1 MKPKSKSIFHNLR
14 ETARP
19 YDHLFIFSLSF
30 MFLSG
35 IANILPSWL
44 IKVSIDGISALG
56 SNSTKFSIIPKQ
68 AEEYL
73 LKHYPSGLEISFFN
87 FKHIFSASGLSQA
100 LYLSTG
106 DFINLL
112 PIAIV
117 VVFTIDAIFK
127 LSYIFSIRSWGLR
140 IVQDLRD
147 KFHLHLNQMALKN
160 QEKYDSGSLVSVV
173 SSDLQS
179 LQSWLSETMTNL
191 FNDGFKALF
200 LFGWLLFINFKLTM
214 LTLITIPLFAL
225 PVIKIGKQI
234 RKYSKSGQDYV
245 GQISSFINETLV
257 NQRIIKAFNLE
268 NWRQNKFAQE
278 SKILYKLQSNW
289 FLFMS
294 IVSPIT
300 NIVAALGISIILYF
314 GLRSVGQHDISI
326 GEFSSFFVTSILL
339 YDPIKRLGRVSTIL
353 QSALGVSERVYKI
366 LDEPI
371 QEDISEASAE
381 NLSAL
386 PLAASVEFKNVV
398 FEYEARSKVE
408 DDGTAHKRASSRLKR
423 TNDRSVRVIS
433 SDTEN
438 ASHVNG
444 SYSSKQ
450 KYKLDLSSLHEDH
463 EDDENAEIGVYE
475 QSRLFNNLNLYIAAK
490 TSLAIVGPS
499 GSGKTT
505 LVSLI
510 PRFYE
515 INAGEI
521 LVDAHSIKDLSL
533 HQLRRYIA
541 LVNQDPL
548 LFTGTL
554 RENLEIVLPKDL
566 STEARNESLNLAFD
580 KAYLREFINE
590 LPNGIDSHIG
600 ERGQKLSLGQRQR
613 VSLARAFLSKAPI
626 VILDEPTSALDNKSQ
641 QFVYSSIQELMKE
654 RTVIIIAHRLDTIQS
669 CNKIIYMENGEIL
682 ETGSYDELLA
692 AKTKFAALIE
702 AQGNGS

>member
-1 MKPKSKSIFHNLR
+1 MKSKSKSIFQNLR

-56 SNSTKFSIIPKQ
+56 SNSTKFSIMPKQ

-87 FKHIFSASGLSQA
+87 FKHIFSASGLSKA

-147 KFHLHLNQMALKN
+147 KFHLHLNQMALKE
-160 QEKYDSGSLVSVV
+160 QEKYDSGSLVSIV

-371 QEDISEASAE
+371 QEDCKQSQDSSEPRTE
-381 NLSAL
+381 NLSDL
-386 PLAASVEFKNVV
+386 PLAASVEFKDVV
-398 FEYEARSKVE
+398 FEYEARSQVK
-408 DDGTAHKRASSRLKR
+408 T
-423 TNDRSVRVIS
+423 
-433 SDTEN
+433 
-438 ASHVNG
+438 
-444 SYSSKQ
+444 
-450 KYKLDLSSLHEDH
+450 
-463 EDDENAEIGVYE
+463 DENEEIGVYE

-521 LVDAHSIKDLSL
+521 FVDAHSIKDLSL
-533 HQLRRYIA
+533 YQLRRYIA

-554 RENLEIVLPKDL
+554 RENLEIVLPKHL
-566 STEARNESLNLAFD
+566 SREAKNESLNLALD

-590 LPNGIDSHIG
+590 LPDGIDSNIG

-682 ETGSYDELLA
+682 ETGTYDELLA
-692 AKTKFAALIE
+692 AKTKFAALID
-702 AQGNGS
+702 AQGYSTT

>member
-1 MKPKSKSIFHNLR
+1 
-14 ETARP
+14 
-19 YDHLFIFSLSF
+19 
-30 MFLSG
+30 
-35 IANILPSWL
+35 
-44 IKVSIDGISALG
+44 
-56 SNSTKFSIIPKQ
+56 
-68 AEEYL
+68 
-73 LKHYPSGLEISFFN
+73 
-87 FKHIFSASGLSQA
+87 
-100 LYLSTG
+100 
-106 DFINLL
+106 
-112 PIAIV
+112 
-117 VVFTIDAIFK
+117 
-127 LSYIFSIRSWGLR
+127 
-140 IVQDLRD
+140 
-147 KFHLHLNQMALKN
+147 
-160 QEKYDSGSLVSVV
+160 
-173 SSDLQS
+173 
-179 LQSWLSETMTNL
+179 MTNL

-200 LFGWLLFINFKLTM
+200 LFGWLLFVNFKLTM

-225 PVIKIGKQI
+225 PVIKIGKKI

-268 NWRQNKFAQE
+268 GWRQNKFVQE

-381 NLSAL
+381 NLSTL

-398 FEYEARSKVE
+398 FEYEARSTE
-408 DDGTAHKRASSRLKR
+408 SSSVTESETKMQAQVSH
-423 TNDRSVRVIS
+423 RSRI
-433 SDTEN
+433 
-438 ASHVNG
+438 
-444 SYSSKQ
+444 
-450 KYKLDLSSLHEDH
+450 
-463 EDDENAEIGVYE
+463 
-475 QSRLFNNLNLYIAAK
+475 FNNLNLYIAAK

-554 RENLEIVLPKDL
+554 RENLEIVLPKHL
-566 STEARNESLNLAFD
+566 SREAKNESLNLALD
-580 KAYLREFINE
+580 KAYLREFVNE
-590 LPNGIDSHIG
+590 LPDGIDSNIG

-682 ETGSYDELLA
+682 ETGTYDELLA

-702 AQGNGS
+702 AQGYSPT

>member
-1 MKPKSKSIFHNLR
+1 MKSKSKSIFQNLR

-56 SNSTKFSIIPKQ
+56 SNSTKFSIMPKQ

-87 FKHIFSASGLSQA
+87 FKHIFSASGLSKA

-147 KFHLHLNQMALKN
+147 KFHLHLNQMALKE
-160 QEKYDSGSLVSVV
+160 QEKYDSGSLVSIV

-339 YDPIKRLGRVSTIL
+339 YDPIKRLGGVSTIL

-371 QEDISEASAE
+371 QENREQSQDSSEPRTE
-381 NLSAL
+381 NLSDL

-398 FEYEARSKVE
+398 FEYEARSTE
-408 DDGTAHKRASSRLKR
+408 SSSVTQLE
-423 TNDRSVRVIS
+423 TNTQAQISHRSRI
-433 SDTEN
+433 
-438 ASHVNG
+438 
-444 SYSSKQ
+444 
-450 KYKLDLSSLHEDH
+450 
-463 EDDENAEIGVYE
+463 
-475 QSRLFNNLNLYIAAK
+475 FNNLNLYIAAK

-521 LVDAHSIKDLSL
+521 FVDAHSIKDLSL
-533 HQLRRYIA
+533 YQLRRYIA

-554 RENLEIVLPKDL
+554 RENLEIVLPKHL
-566 STEARNESLNLAFD
+566 SKEAINESLNLALD

-590 LPNGIDSHIG
+590 LPEGIDSNIG

-682 ETGSYDELLA
+682 ETGTYDELLA
-692 AKTKFAALIE
+692 AKTKFAALID
-702 AQGNGS
+702 AQGYSTT

>member
-1 MKPKSKSIFHNLR
+1 MQPKSKSIFQNLR

-56 SNSTKFSIIPKQ
+56 SNSTKFSIMPKQ

-87 FKHIFSASGLSQA
+87 FKHIFSASGLSRA

-214 LTLITIPLFAL
+214 LTLVTIPLFAL
-225 PVIKIGKQI
+225 PVIKIGKKI

-268 NWRQNKFAQE
+268 NWRQSKFAQE

-398 FEYEARSKVE
+398 FEYEARSAKSSSVTE
-408 DDGTAHKRASSRLKR
+408 LETNAQAQISHSSR
-423 TNDRSVRVIS
+423 I
-433 SDTEN
+433 
-438 ASHVNG
+438 
-444 SYSSKQ
+444 
-450 KYKLDLSSLHEDH
+450 
-463 EDDENAEIGVYE
+463 
-475 QSRLFNNLNLYIAAK
+475 FNNLNLYIAAK

-554 RENLEIVLPKDL
+554 RENLEIVLPKHL
-566 STEARNESLNLAFD
+566 SIEAKNESLNIALD

-590 LPNGIDSHIG
+590 LPDGIDSNIG

-682 ETGSYDELLA
+682 ESGTYDELLA
-692 AKTKFAALIE
+692 RSNKFANLVRSERIE
-702 AQGNGS
+702 

>member
-1 MKPKSKSIFHNLR
+1 MQPKSKSIFQNLR

-56 SNSTKFSIIPKQ
+56 SNSTKFSIMPKQ

-73 LKHYPSGLEISFFN
+73 LKHYPSGLEISFLN
-87 FKHIFSASGLSQA
+87 FKHIFSASGLSKA

-112 PIAIV
+112 PVAIV

-225 PVIKIGKQI
+225 PVIKIGKKI

-268 NWRQNKFAQE
+268 NWRQSKFAQE

-371 QEDISEASAE
+371 QEDCEQSQDSSEPRTES
-381 NLSAL
+381 LSAL

-398 FEYEARSKVE
+398 FEYEARSK
-408 DDGTAHKRASSRLKR
+408 
-423 TNDRSVRVIS
+423 
-433 SDTEN
+433 
-438 ASHVNG
+438 
-444 SYSSKQ
+444 
-450 KYKLDLSSLHEDH
+450 
-463 EDDENAEIGVYE
+463 NAEIGVYE
-475 QSRLFNNLNLYIAAK
+475 QYRLFNNLNLYIAAK

-521 LVDAHSIKDLSL
+521 FVDAHSIRDLSL

-554 RENLEIVLPKDL
+554 RENLEIILPKHL
-566 STEARNESLNLAFD
+566 SKEAKDESLNLAFD

-590 LPNGIDSHIG
+590 LPDGIDSHIG

-682 ETGSYDELLA
+682 ESGTYDELLT
-692 AKTKFAALIE
+692 KSNKFASLVKSE
-702 AQGNGS
+702 KVEKN

>member
-1 MKPKSKSIFHNLR
+1 
-14 ETARP
+14 
-19 YDHLFIFSLSF
+19 

-44 IKVSIDGISALG
+44 IQVSIDGISALG
-56 SNSTKFSIIPKQ
+56 SNSTKFSIMPKQ

-73 LKHYPSGLEISFFN
+73 LKHYPNGLEISFLN
-87 FKHIFSASGLSQA
+87 FKHIFSASGLSKA
-100 LYLSTG
+100 LYLSPG

-112 PIAIV
+112 PVAIV

-214 LTLITIPLFAL
+214 LTLVTIPLFAL
-225 PVIKIGKQI
+225 PVIKIGKKI

-268 NWRQNKFAQE
+268 GWRQNKFVQE

-371 QEDISEASAE
+371 QENYTQSQDIGETSAE

-386 PLAASVEFKNVV
+386 PLAASVEFKDVV
-398 FEYEARSKVE
+398 FEYEARTTE
-408 DDGTAHKRASSRLKR
+408 SSPV
-423 TNDRSVRVIS
+423 TQSETTTQAQIS
-433 SDTEN
+433 
-438 ASHVNG
+438 H
-444 SYSSKQ
+444 
-450 KYKLDLSSLHEDH
+450 H
-463 EDDENAEIGVYE
+463 
-475 QSRLFNNLNLYIAAK
+475 SRIFNNLNLYIAAK
-490 TSLAIVGPS
+490 SSLAIVGPS

-505 LVSLI
+505 LISLI

-554 RENLEIVLPKDL
+554 RENLEIVLPKNL
-566 STEARNESLNLAFD
+566 SKEAKDESLNLAFD

-590 LPNGIDSHIG
+590 LPDGIDSHIG

-682 ETGSYDELLA
+682 ESGTYDELLA
-692 AKTKFAALIE
+692 SSAKFANLVKCEGID
-702 AQGNGS
+702 

>member
-1 MKPKSKSIFHNLR
+1 MQPKSKSIFQNLR

-87 FKHIFSASGLSQA
+87 FKHFFSASGLSKA

-147 KFHLHLNQMALKN
+147 KFHLHLNQMALKE

-214 LTLITIPLFAL
+214 LTLVTIPLFAL
-225 PVIKIGKQI
+225 PVIKIGKKI

-268 NWRQNKFAQE
+268 NWRQSKFAQE

-371 QEDISEASAE
+371 QEDCKQLQDSSEPRTES
-381 NLSAL
+381 LSAL

-398 FEYEARSKVE
+398 FEYEARSAESPSVTQLE
-408 DDGTAHKRASSRLKR
+408 TNTQAQISHRSR
-423 TNDRSVRVIS
+423 I
-433 SDTEN
+433 
-438 ASHVNG
+438 
-444 SYSSKQ
+444 
-450 KYKLDLSSLHEDH
+450 
-463 EDDENAEIGVYE
+463 
-475 QSRLFNNLNLYIAAK
+475 FNNLNLYIAAK

-505 LVSLI
+505 LISLI

-521 LVDAHSIKDLSL
+521 FVDSHSIKDLSL

-554 RENLEIVLPKDL
+554 RENLEIVLPKHL
-566 STEARNESLNLAFD
+566 SKEAINESLNLALD

-590 LPNGIDSHIG
+590 LPDGIDSHIG

-654 RTVIIIAHRLDTIQS
+654 RTVIIVAHRLDTIQS

-682 ETGSYDELLA
+682 ESGTYNELLA
-692 AKTKFAALIE
+692 AKTKFADLIE
-702 AQGNGS
+702 AQGYGS

>member
-1 MKPKSKSIFHNLR
+1 MKTESRSIFKNLR
-14 ETARP
+14 ETAKP
-19 YDHLFIFSLSF
+19 YDHLFIFSILF

-44 IKVSIDGISALG
+44 IKVSVDGLSALG
-56 SNSTKFSIIPKQ
+56 SNSAKFSILPKQ
-68 AEEYL
+68 AEEFLNNNYQE
-73 LKHYPSGLEISFFN
+73 GLEISFLN
-87 FKHIFSASGLSQA
+87 FKYSFSAINLSQA
-100 LYLSTG
+100 LYLTTA

-117 VVFTIDAIFK
+117 LVFTIDAIFK
-127 LSYIFSIRSWGLR
+127 LVYIFSIRSWGLK

-147 KFHLHLNQMALKN
+147 KFHLHLNRMSLKE

-200 LFGWLLFINFKLTM
+200 LFGWLLFVNFKLTL

-225 PVIKIGKQI
+225 PVLKIGKKI
-234 RKYSKSGQDYV
+234 RKYSKHGQDYV

-268 NWRQNKFAQE
+268 AWRQNKFIEE
-278 SKILYKLQSNW
+278 SKILYRLQSNW

-300 NIVAALGISIILYF
+300 NIVAAIGISIILYF
-314 GLRSVGQHDISI
+314 GLRSVGQHDVSI

-353 QSALGVSERVYKI
+353 QSALGVSERVYKV
-366 LDEPI
+366 LEEPV
-371 QEDISEASAE
+371 QQDIVAGASAS
-381 NLSAL
+381 NCPL
-386 PLAASVEFKNVV
+386 PVLPAAASIEFKNLV
-398 FEYEARSKVE
+398 FEYEARSSGSLSV
-408 DDGTAHKRASSRLKR
+408 SR
-423 TNDRSVRVIS
+423 I
-433 SDTEN
+433 
-438 ASHVNG
+438 
-444 SYSSKQ
+444 
-450 KYKLDLSSLHEDH
+450 
-463 EDDENAEIGVYE
+463 
-475 QSRLFNNLNLYIAAK
+475 FNNLNLYIPAK

-521 LVDAHSIKDLSL
+521 FVDSYSIKDLSL

-554 RENLEIVLPKDL
+554 RENLEVVLPEGL
-566 STEARNESLNLAFD
+566 SLEARDEALNQALD
-580 KAYLREFINE
+580 KAYLREFLNE
-590 LPNGIDSHIG
+590 LPEGLDTHIG

-641 QFVYSSIQELMKE
+641 QFVYSSIQELMKD

-669 CNKIIYMENGEIL
+669 CDEIVYMENGEIL
-682 ETGSYDELLA
+682 ERGTYTELLA
-692 AKTKFAALIE
+692 LDSKFSSLIE
-702 AQGNGS
+702 SQRIQK

>member
-1 MKPKSKSIFHNLR
+1 MKSKSKSIFQNLR

-87 FKHIFSASGLSQA
+87 FKHIFSASGLSKA

-117 VVFTIDAIFK
+117 IVFTIDAIFK

-225 PVIKIGKQI
+225 PVIKIGKKI

-268 NWRQNKFAQE
+268 NWRQSKFAQE

-353 QSALGVSERVYKI
+353 QSALGVSERVYKV

-371 QEDISEASAE
+371 QEDCEQSQDSSEPRTES
-381 NLSAL
+381 LSAL

-398 FEYEARSKVE
+398 FEYEARSAK
-408 DDGTAHKRASSRLKR
+408 SSSVTELK
-423 TNDRSVRVIS
+423 TNAQAQISHRSRI
-433 SDTEN
+433 
-438 ASHVNG
+438 
-444 SYSSKQ
+444 
-450 KYKLDLSSLHEDH
+450 
-463 EDDENAEIGVYE
+463 
-475 QSRLFNNLNLYIAAK
+475 FNNLNLYIAAK

-554 RENLEIVLPKDL
+554 RENLEIVLPKHL
-566 STEARNESLNLAFD
+566 SKEAKDESLNLAFD

-590 LPNGIDSHIG
+590 LPDGIDSNIG

-682 ETGSYDELLA
+682 ESGTYDELLA

>member
-1 MKPKSKSIFHNLR
+1 MQPKSKSIFQNLR

-73 LKHYPSGLEISFFN
+73 LKHYPSGLEISFLN
-87 FKHIFSASGLSQA
+87 FKHIFSASGLSKA

-147 KFHLHLNQMALKN
+147 KFHLHLNQMALKD

-214 LTLITIPLFAL
+214 LTLVTIPLFAL
-225 PVIKIGKQI
+225 PVIKIGKKI

-268 NWRQNKFAQE
+268 NWRQNKFTQE

-371 QEDISEASAE
+371 QEDCKQLQDSSEPRTES
-381 NLSAL
+381 LSAL

-398 FEYEARSKVE
+398 FEYEARSAE
-408 DDGTAHKRASSRLKR
+408 SSSVTQSE
-423 TNDRSVRVIS
+423 TNTQAQISHRSRI
-433 SDTEN
+433 
-438 ASHVNG
+438 
-444 SYSSKQ
+444 
-450 KYKLDLSSLHEDH
+450 
-463 EDDENAEIGVYE
+463 
-475 QSRLFNNLNLYIAAK
+475 FNNLNLYIAAK

-521 LVDAHSIKDLSL
+521 FVDSHSIRDLSL

-554 RENLEIVLPKDL
+554 RENLEIVLPKHL
-566 STEARNESLNLAFD
+566 SKEAINESLNLALD

-590 LPNGIDSHIG
+590 LPDGINSNIG

-654 RTVIIIAHRLDTIQS
+654 RTVIIVAHRLDTIQS

-682 ETGSYDELLA
+682 ESGTYNELLA
-692 AKTKFAALIE
+692 AKTKFADLIE
-702 AQGNGS
+702 AQGYGS

>member
-1 MKPKSKSIFHNLR
+1 
-14 ETARP
+14 
-19 YDHLFIFSLSF
+19 

-56 SNSTKFSIIPKQ
+56 SNSTKFSIMPKQ

-73 LKHYPSGLEISFFN
+73 LKHYPSGLEISFLN
-87 FKHIFSASGLSQA
+87 FKHIFSASGLSKA

-112 PIAIV
+112 PVAIV

-225 PVIKIGKQI
+225 PVIKIGKKI

-268 NWRQNKFAQE
+268 NWRQSKFAQE

-371 QEDISEASAE
+371 QEDCEQSQDSSEPRTES
-381 NLSAL
+381 LSAL

-398 FEYEARSKVE
+398 FEYETRSAE
-408 DDGTAHKRASSRLKR
+408 SSPVTELN
-423 TNDRSVRVIS
+423 TNAQAQISHRSRI
-433 SDTEN
+433 
-438 ASHVNG
+438 
-444 SYSSKQ
+444 
-450 KYKLDLSSLHEDH
+450 
-463 EDDENAEIGVYE
+463 
-475 QSRLFNNLNLYIAAK
+475 FNNLNLYIAAK

-566 STEARNESLNLAFD
+566 SIEAKNESLNLAFD

-590 LPNGIDSHIG
+590 LPDGIDSNIG

-682 ETGSYDELLA
+682 ESGNYHELLA

-702 AQGNGS
+702 AQGNSPT

>member
-1 MKPKSKSIFHNLR
+1 MQAKSKSIFKNLR

-44 IKVSIDGISALG
+44 IQVSIDGISALG
-56 SNSTKFSIIPKQ
+56 SNSTKFSIMPKQ

-73 LKHYPSGLEISFFN
+73 LKHYPNGLEISFLN
-87 FKHIFSASGLSQA
+87 FKHIFSASGLSKA
-100 LYLSTG
+100 LYLSPG

-112 PIAIV
+112 PVAIV

-214 LTLITIPLFAL
+214 LTLVTIPLFAL
-225 PVIKIGKQI
+225 PVIKIGKKI

-371 QEDISEASAE
+371 QEDCKQSQNIDGPDTE

-398 FEYEARSKVE
+398 FEYEARSQVK
-408 DDGTAHKRASSRLKR
+408 T
-423 TNDRSVRVIS
+423 
-433 SDTEN
+433 
-438 ASHVNG
+438 
-444 SYSSKQ
+444 
-450 KYKLDLSSLHEDH
+450 
-463 EDDENAEIGVYE
+463 DENEEIGVYE

-554 RENLEIVLPKDL
+554 RENLEIVLPKHL
-566 STEARNESLNLAFD
+566 SKEAKNESLNLALD

-590 LPNGIDSHIG
+590 LPDGIDSNIG

-682 ETGSYDELLA
+682 ETGTYNELLA
-692 AKTKFAALIE
+692 SSAKFANLVKCEGID
-702 AQGNGS
+702 

>member
-1 MKPKSKSIFHNLR
+1 MQPKSKSIFQNLR

-73 LKHYPSGLEISFFN
+73 LKHYPNGLEISFLN
-87 FKHIFSASGLSQA
+87 FKHIFSASGLSKA

-147 KFHLHLNQMALKN
+147 KFHLHLNQMALKD

-214 LTLITIPLFAL
+214 LTLVTIPLFAL
-225 PVIKIGKQI
+225 PVIKIGKKI

-371 QEDISEASAE
+371 QEDCKQLQDSSEPRTES
-381 NLSAL
+381 LSAL

-398 FEYEARSKVE
+398 FEYEARSAE
-408 DDGTAHKRASSRLKR
+408 SSSVTQSE
-423 TNDRSVRVIS
+423 TNTQAQISHRSRI
-433 SDTEN
+433 
-438 ASHVNG
+438 
-444 SYSSKQ
+444 
-450 KYKLDLSSLHEDH
+450 
-463 EDDENAEIGVYE
+463 
-475 QSRLFNNLNLYIAAK
+475 FNNLNLYIAAK

-521 LVDAHSIKDLSL
+521 FVDSHSIRDLSL

-554 RENLEIVLPKDL
+554 RENLEIVLPKHL
-566 STEARNESLNLAFD
+566 SKEAKDESLNLALD

-590 LPNGIDSHIG
+590 LPDGIDSNIG

-682 ETGSYDELLA
+682 ESGNYDELLA
-692 AKTKFAALIE
+692 GSNKFASLVKSE
-702 AQGNGS
+702 KVEKG

>member
-1 MKPKSKSIFHNLR
+1 MKSKSKSIFQNLR

-73 LKHYPSGLEISFFN
+73 LKHYPNGLEISFLN
-87 FKHIFSASGLSQA
+87 FKHIFSASGLSKA

-147 KFHLHLNQMALKN
+147 KFHLHLNQMALKD

-214 LTLITIPLFAL
+214 LTLVTIPLFAL
-225 PVIKIGKQI
+225 PVIKIGKKI

-268 NWRQNKFAQE
+268 NWRQSKFAQE

-314 GLRSVGQHDISI
+314 GLRSVGQNDISI

-371 QEDISEASAE
+371 QEDCKQLQDSSEPRTES
-381 NLSAL
+381 LSAL

-398 FEYEARSKVE
+398 FEYEARSAE
-408 DDGTAHKRASSRLKR
+408 SSSVTQSE
-423 TNDRSVRVIS
+423 TNTQAQISHRSRI
-433 SDTEN
+433 
-438 ASHVNG
+438 
-444 SYSSKQ
+444 
-450 KYKLDLSSLHEDH
+450 
-463 EDDENAEIGVYE
+463 
-475 QSRLFNNLNLYIAAK
+475 FNNLNLYIAAK

-505 LVSLI
+505 LISLI

-521 LVDAHSIKDLSL
+521 FVDSHSIRDLSL

-554 RENLEIVLPKDL
+554 RENLEIVLPKHL
-566 STEARNESLNLAFD
+566 SKEAKDESLNLALD

-590 LPNGIDSHIG
+590 LPDGIDSNIG

-641 QFVYSSIQELMKE
+641 QFVHSSIQELMKE
-654 RTVIIIAHRLDTIQS
+654 RTVIIVAHRLDTIQS

-682 ETGSYDELLA
+682 ETGTYNELLA
-692 AKTKFAALIE
+692 AKTKFADLIE
-702 AQGNGS
+702 AQGYGS

>member
-1 MKPKSKSIFHNLR
+1 
-14 ETARP
+14 
-19 YDHLFIFSLSF
+19 
-30 MFLSG
+30 
-35 IANILPSWL
+35 
-44 IKVSIDGISALG
+44 
-56 SNSTKFSIIPKQ
+56 
-68 AEEYL
+68 
-73 LKHYPSGLEISFFN
+73 
-87 FKHIFSASGLSQA
+87 
-100 LYLSTG
+100 
-106 DFINLL
+106 
-112 PIAIV
+112 
-117 VVFTIDAIFK
+117 
-127 LSYIFSIRSWGLR
+127 
-140 IVQDLRD
+140 
-147 KFHLHLNQMALKN
+147 
-160 QEKYDSGSLVSVV
+160 
-173 SSDLQS
+173 
-179 LQSWLSETMTNL
+179 
-191 FNDGFKALF
+191 
-200 LFGWLLFINFKLTM
+200 
-214 LTLITIPLFAL
+214 
-225 PVIKIGKQI
+225 
-234 RKYSKSGQDYV
+234 
-245 GQISSFINETLV
+245 
-257 NQRIIKAFNLE
+257 
-268 NWRQNKFAQE
+268 
-278 SKILYKLQSNW
+278 
-289 FLFMS
+289 MS

-371 QEDISEASAE
+371 QEDCKQSQNIDGPDTE

-398 FEYEARSKVE
+398 FEYEARSAESPSVTE
-408 DDGTAHKRASSRLKR
+408 LETNVQAQISHRAR
-423 TNDRSVRVIS
+423 I
-433 SDTEN
+433 
-438 ASHVNG
+438 
-444 SYSSKQ
+444 
-450 KYKLDLSSLHEDH
+450 
-463 EDDENAEIGVYE
+463 
-475 QSRLFNNLNLYIAAK
+475 FNNLNLYIAAK

-521 LVDAHSIKDLSL
+521 LVDAHSTKDLSL
-533 HQLRRYIA
+533 HQLRSYIA

-566 STEARNESLNLAFD
+566 SKEAKDESLNLAFD

-590 LPNGIDSHIG
+590 LPDGIDSHIG

-682 ETGSYDELLA
+682 ESGTYNELLA
-692 AKTKFAALIE
+692 SSAKFANLVKCEGI
-702 AQGNGS
+702 N

>member
-1 MKPKSKSIFHNLR
+1 
-14 ETARP
+14 
-19 YDHLFIFSLSF
+19 

-56 SNSTKFSIIPKQ
+56 SNSTKFSIMPKQ

-73 LKHYPSGLEISFFN
+73 LKHYPSGLEISFLN
-87 FKHIFSASGLSQA
+87 FKHIFSASGLSKA
-100 LYLSTG
+100 LYLSPG

-112 PIAIV
+112 PVAIV

-214 LTLITIPLFAL
+214 LTLVTIPLFAL
-225 PVIKIGKQI
+225 PVIKIGKKI

-268 NWRQNKFAQE
+268 GWRQNKFVQE

-371 QEDISEASAE
+371 QENYTQSQDIGETSAE

-386 PLAASVEFKNVV
+386 PLAASVEFKDVV
-398 FEYEARSKVE
+398 FEYEARTTE
-408 DDGTAHKRASSRLKR
+408 SSPV
-423 TNDRSVRVIS
+423 TQSETTTQAQIS
-433 SDTEN
+433 
-438 ASHVNG
+438 H
-444 SYSSKQ
+444 
-450 KYKLDLSSLHEDH
+450 H
-463 EDDENAEIGVYE
+463 
-475 QSRLFNNLNLYIAAK
+475 SRIFNNLNLYIAAK
-490 TSLAIVGPS
+490 SSLAIVGPS

-505 LVSLI
+505 LISLI

-554 RENLEIVLPKDL
+554 RENLEIVLPKNL
-566 STEARNESLNLAFD
+566 SKEAKDESLNLAFD

-590 LPNGIDSHIG
+590 LPDGIDSHIG

-682 ETGSYDELLA
+682 ETGTYDELLA
-692 AKTKFAALIE
+692 SSAKFANLVKCEGID
-702 AQGNGS
+702 

>member
-1 MKPKSKSIFHNLR
+1 MKPKSKSIFQNLR

-68 AEEYL
+68 VEEYL

-87 FKHIFSASGLSQA
+87 FKYIFSASDLSQA

-117 VVFTIDAIFK
+117 IVFTIDAIFK

-147 KFHLHLNQMALKN
+147 KFHLHLNQMALKD

-200 LFGWLLFINFKLTM
+200 LFGWLLFVNFKLTM

-225 PVIKIGKQI
+225 PVIKIGKKI

-268 NWRQNKFAQE
+268 GWRQNKFVQE

-371 QEDISEASAE
+371 QEDISEPCAE
-381 NLSAL
+381 NLSTL

-398 FEYEARSKVE
+398 FEYEARSQVKT
-408 DDGTAHKRASSRLKR
+408 DGTAHKRASSRLRR
-423 TNDRSVRVIS
+423 TNDRNVLRV
-433 SDTEN
+433 
-438 ASHVNG
+438 
-444 SYSSKQ
+444 
-450 KYKLDLSSLHEDH
+450 HEDH
-463 EDDENAEIGVYE
+463 EDDENEEIGVYE

-554 RENLEIVLPKDL
+554 RENLEIVLPKHL
-566 STEARNESLNLAFD
+566 SREAKNESLNLALD
-580 KAYLREFINE
+580 KAYLREFVNE
-590 LPNGIDSHIG
+590 LPDGIDSNIG

-682 ETGSYDELLA
+682 ETGTYDELLA

-702 AQGNGS
+702 AQGYSPT

>member
-1 MKPKSKSIFHNLR
+1 MKSKSKSIFQNLR

-87 FKHIFSASGLSQA
+87 FKHIFSASGLSKA

-147 KFHLHLNQMALKN
+147 KFHLHLNQMALKE
-160 QEKYDSGSLVSVV
+160 QEKYDSGSLVSIV

-225 PVIKIGKQI
+225 PVIKIGKKI

-398 FEYEARSKVE
+398 FEYEARSAKSSSVTE
-408 DDGTAHKRASSRLKR
+408 LETNAQAQISHSSR
-423 TNDRSVRVIS
+423 I
-433 SDTEN
+433 
-438 ASHVNG
+438 
-444 SYSSKQ
+444 
-450 KYKLDLSSLHEDH
+450 
-463 EDDENAEIGVYE
+463 
-475 QSRLFNNLNLYIAAK
+475 FNNLNLYIAAK

-554 RENLEIVLPKDL
+554 RENLEIVLPKHL
-566 STEARNESLNLAFD
+566 SIEAKNESLNIALD

-590 LPNGIDSHIG
+590 LPDGIDSNIG

-682 ETGSYDELLA
+682 ESGTYDELLA
-692 AKTKFAALIE
+692 AKTKFVALID
-702 AQGNGS
+702 AQGYSTT

>member
-1 MKPKSKSIFHNLR
+1 MQAKSKNIFKNLR

-19 YDHLFIFSLSF
+19 YDYLFIFSLSF

-56 SNSTKFSIIPKQ
+56 SNSSKFSIMPKQ

-73 LKHYPSGLEISFFN
+73 LKNYPSGLEISFLN
-87 FKHIFSASGLSQA
+87 FKYIFSATGLSKA
-100 LYLSTG
+100 LYLSTA

-112 PIAIV
+112 PVAIV

-147 KFHLHLNQMALKN
+147 KFHLHLNQMALKD
-160 QEKYDSGSLVSVV
+160 QEKYDSGSLVSVI

-214 LTLITIPLFAL
+214 LTLVTIPLFAL
-225 PVIKIGKQI
+225 PVIKIGKKI
-234 RKYSKSGQDYV
+234 RKYSKSGQDHV

-268 NWRQNKFAQE
+268 SWRQNKFVQE

-366 LDEPI
+366 LDEPV
-371 QEDISEASAE
+371 QEDFEQSQDGGKGHVAIGVLPHTHKARTESQ
-381 NLSAL
+381 SAL

-398 FEYEARSKVE
+398 FEYEARSAE
-408 DDGTAHKRASSRLKR
+408 SS
-423 TNDRSVRVIS
+423 SVRELESNTQAQIS
-433 SDTEN
+433 
-438 ASHVNG
+438 H
-444 SYSSKQ
+444 
-450 KYKLDLSSLHEDH
+450 H
-463 EDDENAEIGVYE
+463 
-475 QSRLFNNLNLYIAAK
+475 SRIFNNLNLYIAAK

-515 INAGEI
+515 INSGEI
-521 LVDAHSIKDLSL
+521 FVDAHSIRDLSL
-533 HQLRRYIA
+533 NQLRRYIA

-566 STEARNESLNLAFD
+566 SIEAKNESLNLALD
-580 KAYLREFINE
+580 KAYLSEFINE
-590 LPNGIDSHIG
+590 LPDGIDSNIG

-669 CNKIIYMENGEIL
+669 CNKIVYMENGEIL
-682 ETGSYDELLA
+682 ESGTYQELLA
-692 AKTKFAALIE
+692 RSNKFANLVKSE
-702 AQGNGS
+702 KVEKG

>member
-1 MKPKSKSIFHNLR
+1 MQPKSKSIFQNLR

-73 LKHYPSGLEISFFN
+73 LKHYPNGLEISFLN
-87 FKHIFSASGLSQA
+87 FKHIFSASGLSKA

-147 KFHLHLNQMALKN
+147 KFHLHLNQMALKD

-214 LTLITIPLFAL
+214 LTLVTIPLFAL
-225 PVIKIGKQI
+225 PVIKIGKKI

-371 QEDISEASAE
+371 QEDCKQLQDSSEPRTES
-381 NLSAL
+381 LSAL

-398 FEYEARSKVE
+398 FEYEARSAE
-408 DDGTAHKRASSRLKR
+408 SSSVTQSE
-423 TNDRSVRVIS
+423 TNTQAQISHRSRI
-433 SDTEN
+433 
-438 ASHVNG
+438 
-444 SYSSKQ
+444 
-450 KYKLDLSSLHEDH
+450 
-463 EDDENAEIGVYE
+463 
-475 QSRLFNNLNLYIAAK
+475 FNNLNLYIAAK

-521 LVDAHSIKDLSL
+521 FVDSHSIRDLSL

-554 RENLEIVLPKDL
+554 RENLEIVLPKHL
-566 STEARNESLNLAFD
+566 SKEAKDESLNLALD

-590 LPNGIDSHIG
+590 LPDGIDSNIG

-682 ETGSYDELLA
+682 ETGTYNELLA
-692 AKTKFAALIE
+692 AKTKFADLIE
-702 AQGNGS
+702 AQGYGS

>member
-1 MKPKSKSIFHNLR
+1 MQPKSKSIFQNLR

-87 FKHIFSASGLSQA
+87 FKHIFSASGLSKA

-147 KFHLHLNQMALKN
+147 KFHLHLNQMALKD

-214 LTLITIPLFAL
+214 LTLVTIPLFAL
-225 PVIKIGKQI
+225 PVIKIGKKI

-268 NWRQNKFAQE
+268 NWRQSKFAQE

-314 GLRSVGQHDISI
+314 GLRSVGQNDISI

-371 QEDISEASAE
+371 QEDCKQLQDSSEPRTES
-381 NLSAL
+381 LSAL

-398 FEYEARSKVE
+398 FEYEARSAE
-408 DDGTAHKRASSRLKR
+408 SSSVTQSE
-423 TNDRSVRVIS
+423 TNTQAQISHRSRI
-433 SDTEN
+433 
-438 ASHVNG
+438 
-444 SYSSKQ
+444 
-450 KYKLDLSSLHEDH
+450 
-463 EDDENAEIGVYE
+463 
-475 QSRLFNNLNLYIAAK
+475 FNNLNLYIAAK

-521 LVDAHSIKDLSL
+521 FVDSHSIRDLSL

-554 RENLEIVLPKDL
+554 RENLEIVLPKHL
-566 STEARNESLNLAFD
+566 SKEAKDESLNLAFD

-590 LPNGIDSHIG
+590 LPDGIDSNIG

-682 ETGSYDELLA
+682 ETGTYDELLA
-692 AKTKFAALIE
+692 GSNKFASLVKSE
-702 AQGNGS
+702 KVEKG

>member
-1 MKPKSKSIFHNLR
+1 MKPKSKSIFQNLR

-68 AEEYL
+68 VEEYL

-87 FKHIFSASGLSQA
+87 FKYIFSASDSSQA

-117 VVFTIDAIFK
+117 IVFTIDAIFK

-147 KFHLHLNQMALKN
+147 KFHLHLNQMALKD

-200 LFGWLLFINFKLTM
+200 LFGWLLFVNFKLTM

-225 PVIKIGKQI
+225 PVIKIGKKI

-268 NWRQNKFAQE
+268 GWRQNKFVQE

-381 NLSAL
+381 NLSTL

-398 FEYEARSKVE
+398 FEYEARSTE
-408 DDGTAHKRASSRLKR
+408 SSSVTESETKMQAQVSH
-423 TNDRSVRVIS
+423 RSRI
-433 SDTEN
+433 
-438 ASHVNG
+438 
-444 SYSSKQ
+444 
-450 KYKLDLSSLHEDH
+450 
-463 EDDENAEIGVYE
+463 
-475 QSRLFNNLNLYIAAK
+475 FNNLNLYIAAK

-554 RENLEIVLPKDL
+554 RENLEIVLPKHL
-566 STEARNESLNLAFD
+566 SREAKNESLNLALD
-580 KAYLREFINE
+580 KAYLREFVNE
-590 LPNGIDSHIG
+590 LPDGIDSNIG

-682 ETGSYDELLA
+682 ETGTYDELLA

-702 AQGNGS
+702 AQGYSPT

>member
-1 MKPKSKSIFHNLR
+1 MKSKSKSIFQNLR

-56 SNSTKFSIIPKQ
+56 SNSTKFSIMPKQ

-87 FKHIFSASGLSQA
+87 FKHIFSASGLSNA

-112 PIAIV
+112 PVAIV

-147 KFHLHLNQMALKN
+147 KFHLHLNQMALKE
-160 QEKYDSGSLVSVV
+160 QEKYDSGSLVSIV

-200 LFGWLLFINFKLTM
+200 LFGWLLFVNFKLTM
-214 LTLITIPLFAL
+214 LTLVTIPLFAL
-225 PVIKIGKQI
+225 PVIKIGKKI

-268 NWRQNKFAQE
+268 SWRQNKFAQE

-371 QEDISEASAE
+371 QENREQSQDSSEPRTES
-381 NLSAL
+381 LSDL

-398 FEYEARSKVE
+398 FEYEARSTE
-408 DDGTAHKRASSRLKR
+408 SSSVTQLE
-423 TNDRSVRVIS
+423 TNTQAQISHRSRI
-433 SDTEN
+433 
-438 ASHVNG
+438 
-444 SYSSKQ
+444 
-450 KYKLDLSSLHEDH
+450 
-463 EDDENAEIGVYE
+463 
-475 QSRLFNNLNLYIAAK
+475 FNNLNLYIAAK

-505 LVSLI
+505 LISLI

-554 RENLEIVLPKDL
+554 RENLEIVLPKHL
-566 STEARNESLNLAFD
+566 SKEAKNESLNLALD

-590 LPNGIDSHIG
+590 LPDGIDSNIG

-682 ETGSYDELLA
+682 ETGTYDELLA

-702 AQGNGS
+702 AQGYAS

>member
-1 MKPKSKSIFHNLR
+1 MQPKSKSIFQNLR

-73 LKHYPSGLEISFFN
+73 LKHYPNGLEISFLN
-87 FKHIFSASGLSQA
+87 FKHIFSASGLSKA

-147 KFHLHLNQMALKN
+147 KFHLHLNQMALKD

-214 LTLITIPLFAL
+214 LTLVTIPLFAL
-225 PVIKIGKQI
+225 PVIKIGKKI

-268 NWRQNKFAQE
+268 NWRQSKFAQE

-314 GLRSVGQHDISI
+314 GLRSVGQNDISI

-371 QEDISEASAE
+371 QEDCKQLQDSSEPRTES
-381 NLSAL
+381 LSAL

-398 FEYEARSKVE
+398 FEYEARSAE
-408 DDGTAHKRASSRLKR
+408 SSSVTQSE
-423 TNDRSVRVIS
+423 TNTQAQISHRSRI
-433 SDTEN
+433 
-438 ASHVNG
+438 
-444 SYSSKQ
+444 
-450 KYKLDLSSLHEDH
+450 
-463 EDDENAEIGVYE
+463 
-475 QSRLFNNLNLYIAAK
+475 FNNLNLYIAAK

-521 LVDAHSIKDLSL
+521 FVDSHSIRDLSL

-554 RENLEIVLPKDL
+554 RENLEIVLPKHL
-566 STEARNESLNLAFD
+566 SKEAKDESLNLAFD

-590 LPNGIDSHIG
+590 LPDGIDSNIG

-682 ETGSYDELLA
+682 ETGTYDELLA
-692 AKTKFAALIE
+692 AKTKFADLIE
-702 AQGNGS
+702 AQGYGS

>member
-1 MKPKSKSIFHNLR
+1 
-14 ETARP
+14 
-19 YDHLFIFSLSF
+19 

-56 SNSTKFSIIPKQ
+56 SNSTKFSIMPKQ

-73 LKHYPSGLEISFFN
+73 LKHYPSGLEISFLN
-87 FKHIFSASGLSQA
+87 FKHIFSASGLSKA

-112 PIAIV
+112 PVAIV

-225 PVIKIGKQI
+225 PVIKIGKKI

-268 NWRQNKFAQE
+268 NWRQSKFAQE

-371 QEDISEASAE
+371 QEDCEQSQDSSEPRTES
-381 NLSAL
+381 LSAL

-398 FEYEARSKVE
+398 FEYEARSK
-408 DDGTAHKRASSRLKR
+408 
-423 TNDRSVRVIS
+423 
-433 SDTEN
+433 
-438 ASHVNG
+438 
-444 SYSSKQ
+444 
-450 KYKLDLSSLHEDH
+450 
-463 EDDENAEIGVYE
+463 NAEIGVYE
-475 QSRLFNNLNLYIAAK
+475 QYRLFNNLNLYIAAK

-521 LVDAHSIKDLSL
+521 FVDAHSIRDLSL

-554 RENLEIVLPKDL
+554 RENLEIILPKHL
-566 STEARNESLNLAFD
+566 SKEAKDESLNLAFD

-590 LPNGIDSHIG
+590 LPDGIDSHIG

-682 ETGSYDELLA
+682 ESGTYDELLT
-692 AKTKFAALIE
+692 KSNKFASLVKSE
-702 AQGNGS
+702 KVEKN

>member
-1 MKPKSKSIFHNLR
+1 MQPKSKSIFQNLR

-73 LKHYPSGLEISFFN
+73 LKHYPNGLEISFLN
-87 FKHIFSASGLSQA
+87 FKHIFSASGLSKA

-147 KFHLHLNQMALKN
+147 KFHLHLNQMALKD

-214 LTLITIPLFAL
+214 LTLVTIPLFAL
-225 PVIKIGKQI
+225 PVIKIGKKI

-268 NWRQNKFAQE
+268 NWRQSKFAQE

-371 QEDISEASAE
+371 QEDCKQLQDSSEPRTES
-381 NLSAL
+381 LSAL

-398 FEYEARSKVE
+398 FEYEARSAE
-408 DDGTAHKRASSRLKR
+408 SSSVTQSE
-423 TNDRSVRVIS
+423 TNTQAQISHRSRI
-433 SDTEN
+433 
-438 ASHVNG
+438 
-444 SYSSKQ
+444 
-450 KYKLDLSSLHEDH
+450 
-463 EDDENAEIGVYE
+463 
-475 QSRLFNNLNLYIAAK
+475 FNNLNLYIAAK

-521 LVDAHSIKDLSL
+521 FVDSHSIRDLSL

-554 RENLEIVLPKDL
+554 RENLEIVLPKHL
-566 STEARNESLNLAFD
+566 SKEAKDESLNLALD

-590 LPNGIDSHIG
+590 LPDGIDSNIG

-682 ETGSYDELLA
+682 ETGTYNELLA
-692 AKTKFAALIE
+692 AKTKFADLIE
-702 AQGNGS
+702 AQGYGS

>member
-1 MKPKSKSIFHNLR
+1 MKPKSKSIFQNLR

-19 YDHLFIFSLSF
+19 YDHLFLFSLSF

-35 IANILPSWL
+35 ITNILPSWL
-44 IKVSIDGISALG
+44 IKVSVDGVSALG
-56 SNSTKFSIIPKQ
+56 SSSEKFSILPKQ

-73 LKHYPSGLEISFFN
+73 LQNYPNGLGISFLN
-87 FKHIFSASGLSQA
+87 FKHIFSASELSKV
-100 LYLSTG
+100 LYLGTA

-112 PIAIV
+112 PVAIV
-117 VVFTIDAIFK
+117 LVFTIDAIFK

-147 KFHLHLNQMALKN
+147 KFHLHLNQMALKE

-200 LFGWLLFINFKLTM
+200 LFGWLLFVNFKLTL

-225 PVIKIGKQI
+225 PVIKIGKKI

-245 GQISSFINETLV
+245 GQISSFINETLI

-268 NWRQNKFAQE
+268 DWRQSKFIQE
-278 SKILYKLQSNW
+278 SKMLYKLQSNW

-314 GLRSVGQHDISI
+314 GLRSVGRHDISI

-353 QSALGVSERVYKI
+353 QSALGVSERIYKV

-371 QEDISEASAE
+371 QEDISEIRTE

-386 PLAASVEFKNVV
+386 PLAASVEFRDVI
-398 FEYEARSKVE
+398 FEY
-408 DDGTAHKRASSRLKR
+408 D
-423 TNDRSVRVIS
+423 DRSS
-433 SDTEN
+433 TEN
-438 ASHVNG
+438 GAMH
-444 SYSSKQ
+444 
-450 KYKLDLSSLHEDH
+450 
-463 EDDENAEIGVYE
+463 

-510 PRFYE
+510 ARFYE

-521 LVDAHSIKDLSL
+521 LVDSHSVKELSL

-566 STEARNESLNLAFD
+566 AIEAKNESLNLAFD

-590 LPNGIDSHIG
+590 LPNGLDSHIG

-626 VILDEPTSALDNKSQ
+626 IILDEPTSALDNKSQ

-669 CNKIIYMENGEIL
+669 CNNIIYMENGEIL
-682 ETGSYDELLA
+682 ETGTYGELISRSSR
-692 AKTKFAALIE
+692 FANLVESEKIE
-702 AQGNGS
+702 KK

>member
-1 MKPKSKSIFHNLR
+1 MKSKSKSIFQNLR

-87 FKHIFSASGLSQA
+87 FKHIFSASGLSKA

-147 KFHLHLNQMALKN
+147 KFHLHLNQMALKD

-214 LTLITIPLFAL
+214 LTLVTIPLFAL
-225 PVIKIGKQI
+225 PVIKIGKKI

-268 NWRQNKFAQE
+268 NWRQSKFAQE

-314 GLRSVGQHDISI
+314 GLRSVGQNDISI

-371 QEDISEASAE
+371 QEDCKQLQDSSEPRTES
-381 NLSAL
+381 LSAL

-398 FEYEARSKVE
+398 FEYEARSAE
-408 DDGTAHKRASSRLKR
+408 SSSVTQSE
-423 TNDRSVRVIS
+423 TNTQAQISHRSRI
-433 SDTEN
+433 
-438 ASHVNG
+438 
-444 SYSSKQ
+444 
-450 KYKLDLSSLHEDH
+450 
-463 EDDENAEIGVYE
+463 
-475 QSRLFNNLNLYIAAK
+475 FNNLNLYIAAK

-521 LVDAHSIKDLSL
+521 FVDSHSIRDLSL

-554 RENLEIVLPKDL
+554 RENLEIVLPKHL
-566 STEARNESLNLAFD
+566 SKEAKDESLNLAFD

-590 LPNGIDSHIG
+590 LPDGIDSNIG

-682 ETGSYDELLA
+682 ETGTYDELLA
-692 AKTKFAALIE
+692 GSNKFASLVKSE
-702 AQGNGS
+702 KVEKG

>member
-1 MKPKSKSIFHNLR
+1 MQANSKNIFKNLR

-19 YDHLFIFSLSF
+19 YDYLFIFSLSF

-56 SNSTKFSIIPKQ
+56 SNSSKFSIMPKQ

-73 LKHYPSGLEISFFN
+73 LKNYPSGLEISFLN
-87 FKHIFSASGLSQA
+87 FKYMFSATGLSKA

-147 KFHLHLNQMALKN
+147 KFHLHLNQMALKD
-160 QEKYDSGSLVSVV
+160 QEKYDSGSLVSVI

-200 LFGWLLFINFKLTM
+200 LFSWLLFINFKLTM
-214 LTLITIPLFAL
+214 LTLVTIPLFAL
-225 PVIKIGKQI
+225 PVIKIGKKI
-234 RKYSKSGQDYV
+234 RKYSKSGQDHV

-268 NWRQNKFAQE
+268 SWRQNKFVQE

-371 QEDISEASAE
+371 QEDFEQSPNGGKGHVAIGVSPHTHKARTESQ
-381 NLSAL
+381 SAL

-408 DDGTAHKRASSRLKR
+408 AG
-423 TNDRSVRVIS
+423 
-433 SDTEN
+433 EN
-438 ASHVNG
+438 
-444 SYSSKQ
+444 
-450 KYKLDLSSLHEDH
+450 E
-463 EDDENAEIGVYE
+463 EIGVYE
-475 QSRLFNNLNLYIAAK
+475 QSRLFNKLNLYIAAK

-521 LVDAHSIKDLSL
+521 FVDAHSIRDLSL
-533 HQLRRYIA
+533 NQLRRYIA

-566 STEARNESLNLAFD
+566 SKEARNESLKLALE
-580 KAYLREFINE
+580 KAYLSEFINE
-590 LPNGIDSHIG
+590 LPDGIDSNIG

-641 QFVYSSIQELMKE
+641 QFVYSSIQEFMKE

-682 ETGSYDELLA
+682 ESGTYQELLA

-702 AQGNGS
+702 AQGYAST

>member
-1 MKPKSKSIFHNLR
+1 MKPKSKSIFQNLR

-44 IKVSIDGISALG
+44 IQVSIDGISALG
-56 SNSTKFSIIPKQ
+56 SNSTKFSIMPKQ

-73 LKHYPSGLEISFFN
+73 LKHYPSGLEISFLN
-87 FKHIFSASGLSQA
+87 FKHIFSASELSKA
-100 LYLSTG
+100 LYLSPG

-112 PIAIV
+112 PVAIV

-225 PVIKIGKQI
+225 PVIKIGKKI

-268 NWRQNKFAQE
+268 NWRQSKFVQE

-353 QSALGVSERVYKI
+353 QSALGVSERVYKV

-371 QEDISEASAE
+371 QEDCEQSQDSSEPRTES
-381 NLSAL
+381 LSAL

-408 DDGTAHKRASSRLKR
+408 AG
-423 TNDRSVRVIS
+423 
-433 SDTEN
+433 
-438 ASHVNG
+438 
-444 SYSSKQ
+444 
-450 KYKLDLSSLHEDH
+450 
-463 EDDENAEIGVYE
+463 ENAEIGVYE

-554 RENLEIVLPKDL
+554 RENLEIVLPKHL
-566 STEARNESLNLAFD
+566 SKEAKDESLNLAFD

-590 LPNGIDSHIG
+590 LPDGIDSNIG

-654 RTVIIIAHRLDTIQS
+654 RTVIIIANRLDTIQS

-682 ETGSYDELLA
+682 ESGTYDELLA
-692 AKTKFAALIE
+692 GSNKFANLVKSE
-702 AQGNGS
+702 KVEKS

>member
-1 MKPKSKSIFHNLR
+1 
-14 ETARP
+14 
-19 YDHLFIFSLSF
+19 

-87 FKHIFSASGLSQA
+87 FKHIFSASGLSKA

-214 LTLITIPLFAL
+214 LTLVTIPLFAL
-225 PVIKIGKQI
+225 PVIKIGKKI

-371 QEDISEASAE
+371 QEDCEQSQDSSEPRTES
-381 NLSAL
+381 LSAL

-398 FEYEARSKVE
+398 FEYEARSAESPSVTE
-408 DDGTAHKRASSRLKR
+408 LETNAQAQISHRSR
-423 TNDRSVRVIS
+423 I
-433 SDTEN
+433 
-438 ASHVNG
+438 
-444 SYSSKQ
+444 
-450 KYKLDLSSLHEDH
+450 
-463 EDDENAEIGVYE
+463 
-475 QSRLFNNLNLYIAAK
+475 FNNLNLYIAAK

-521 LVDAHSIKDLSL
+521 LVDAHSIRDLSL

-554 RENLEIVLPKDL
+554 RENLEIVLPKHL
-566 STEARNESLNLAFD
+566 SIEAKNESLNIALD

-590 LPNGIDSHIG
+590 LPDGIDSNIG

-682 ETGSYDELLA
+682 ESGTYDELLA

>member
-1 MKPKSKSIFHNLR
+1 MKSKSKSIFQNLR

-87 FKHIFSASGLSQA
+87 FKHIFSASGLSKA

-147 KFHLHLNQMALKN
+147 KFHLHLNQMALKE

-200 LFGWLLFINFKLTM
+200 LFGWLLFINFKLTT
-214 LTLITIPLFAL
+214 LTLVTIPLFAL

-371 QEDISEASAE
+371 QENREQSQDSSEPRTE

-386 PLAASVEFKNVV
+386 PLAASVEFKNVI

-408 DDGTAHKRASSRLKR
+408 AG
-423 TNDRSVRVIS
+423 
-433 SDTEN
+433 
-438 ASHVNG
+438 
-444 SYSSKQ
+444 
-450 KYKLDLSSLHEDH
+450 
-463 EDDENAEIGVYE
+463 ENAEIGVYE

-554 RENLEIVLPKDL
+554 RENLEIVLPKHL
-566 STEARNESLNLAFD
+566 SKETINESLNLALD

-590 LPNGIDSHIG
+590 LPEGIDSNIG

-669 CNKIIYMENGEIL
+669 CNKIIYIENGEIL
-682 ETGSYDELLA
+682 ESGTYDELLA
-692 AKTKFAALIE
+692 AKNKFAALID
-702 AQGNGS
+702 AQGYSTT

>member
-1 MKPKSKSIFHNLR
+1 
-14 ETARP
+14 
-19 YDHLFIFSLSF
+19 
-30 MFLSG
+30 
-35 IANILPSWL
+35 
-44 IKVSIDGISALG
+44 
-56 SNSTKFSIIPKQ
+56 
-68 AEEYL
+68 
-73 LKHYPSGLEISFFN
+73 
-87 FKHIFSASGLSQA
+87 
-100 LYLSTG
+100 
-106 DFINLL
+106 
-112 PIAIV
+112 
-117 VVFTIDAIFK
+117 
-127 LSYIFSIRSWGLR
+127 
-140 IVQDLRD
+140 
-147 KFHLHLNQMALKN
+147 MALKN

-214 LTLITIPLFAL
+214 LTLVTIPLFAL
-225 PVIKIGKQI
+225 PVIKIGKKI

-268 NWRQNKFAQE
+268 NWRQSKFAQE

-398 FEYEARSKVE
+398 FEYEARSAKSSSVTE
-408 DDGTAHKRASSRLKR
+408 LETNAQAQISHSSR
-423 TNDRSVRVIS
+423 I
-433 SDTEN
+433 
-438 ASHVNG
+438 
-444 SYSSKQ
+444 
-450 KYKLDLSSLHEDH
+450 
-463 EDDENAEIGVYE
+463 
-475 QSRLFNNLNLYIAAK
+475 FNNLNLYIAAK

-505 LVSLI
+505 
-510 PRFYE
+510 
-515 INAGEI
+515 

-554 RENLEIVLPKDL
+554 RENLEIVLPKHL
-566 STEARNESLNLAFD
+566 SIEAKNESLNIALD

-590 LPNGIDSHIG
+590 LPDGIDSNIG

-682 ETGSYDELLA
+682 ESGTYDELLA
-692 AKTKFAALIE
+692 RSNKFANLVRSERIE
-702 AQGNGS
+702 